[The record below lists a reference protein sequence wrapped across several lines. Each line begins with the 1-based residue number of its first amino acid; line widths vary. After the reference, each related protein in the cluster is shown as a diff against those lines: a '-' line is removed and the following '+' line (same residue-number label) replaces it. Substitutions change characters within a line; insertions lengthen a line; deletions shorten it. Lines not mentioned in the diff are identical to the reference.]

1 MMASSTPYCKKT
13 DWLAL
18 HTLRYLMLALLFA
31 LLPLASH
38 AEGMHIKSAEL
49 IASETGYSLEANY
62 EISLSHTLEEAL
74 LRGLALP
81 FVIDFELTYPRWWT
95 LSLWNRTVAELHQ
108 QHRLSYNALTR
119 QYRVSFGSLNQNFD
133 TLEEALGVIARV
145 RQQLVFT
152 RDEVDADSVYIAAL
166 RLRLD
171 TSQLP
176 KPLQINALGSRDW
189 NLSSDWYRWT
199 FRP

>member
-1 MMASSTPYCKKT
+1 
-13 DWLAL
+13 L
-18 HTLRYLMLALLFA
+18 LRGLILALLLA
-31 LLPLASH
+31 LQPSAVR
-38 AEGMHIKSAEL
+38 AQGVHINSAEL
-49 IASETGYSLEANY
+49 IRSEAGYALEANY
-62 EISLSHTLEEAL
+62 EITLSHTLEEAL

-95 LSLWNRTVAELHQ
+95 LGLWNRTVAELRQ

-119 QYRVSFGSLNQNFD
+119 QYRVSFGSMNQNFD
-133 TLEEALGVIARV
+133 TLEEALDVIARV
-145 RQQLVFT
+145 RERVVFT
-152 RDEVDADSVYIAAL
+152 ADDVDAASVYIAAL
-166 RLRLD
+166 RLRLE

>member
-1 MMASSTPYCKKT
+1 MMASSTPCCKKT
-13 DWLAL
+13 DRLAL
-18 HTLRYLMLALLFA
+18 PILRCLILALLFA
-31 LLPLASH
+31 LPSSVR
-38 AEGMHIKSAEL
+38 AEGIHIKSAEL
-49 IASETGYSLEANY
+49 IPSEADYSLEANY
-62 EISLSHTLEEAL
+62 EVTLSHTLEEAL

-95 LSLWNRTVAELHQ
+95 LGLWNRTVVEIHQ

-119 QYRVSFGSLNQNFD
+119 QYRVSFGNLNQNFD
-133 TLEEALGVIARV
+133 TLEEALAVIGQV
-145 RQQLVFT
+145 RQPAVFT
-152 RDEVDADSVYIAAL
+152 REDVNAGAVYIAAL

-171 TSQLP
+171 TSQFP